1 MLMKFPAQCMSQR
14 PEQGYR
20 SVGEIIRGKANTTE
34 KGIWL
39 PAFQHHASSYMVE

>member
-20 SVGEIIRGKANTTE
+20 SVGEIIRGTANTTE
-34 KGIWL
+34 NGICL
-39 PAFQHHASSYMVE
+39 PAFQHHASSSMVD